1 MEGRKENGTRSKEK
15 SRNRRARTED
25 VGKQGSEKASTRTSR
40 KQNKIYSPRIRW
52 KWKQEEG
59 AEFRHNRRAADSK
72 GRKKER
78 KYGRTQD
85 AQEHNRNL
93 WAIRKEQST
102 GMTGRN
108 GESDR
113 QTI

>member
-59 AEFRHNRRAADSK
+59 AEFRHNGHAADCK
-72 GRKKER
+72 ERKKER
-78 KYGRTQD
+78 KYGSIKD
-85 AQEHNRNL
+85 AQENNRNI
-93 WAIRKEQST
+93 WTRRKE
-102 GMTGRN
+102 R
-108 GESDR
+108 
-113 QTI
+113 